1 MWKSSGKQVQI
12 WLMRC
17 GKQRY
22 FRKKDG
28 KIEEKQNRP
37 HKTVLMHRN
46 VKGNEKFSKMKA
58 TAANK

>member
-1 MWKSSGKQVQI
+1 
-12 WLMRC
+12 MRC